1 MLRCRELLPAPRF
14 GMTVMWREL
23 FGFVGAAV
31 AVINGVLALAVAL
44 LPVRR
49 SVLKLRLGVAA
60 AVLGV
65 VVFGGMLVA
74 RYAMHVQQERQ
85 LSDRRDARD
94 KLEGFIADG
103 RALLAQISDPE
114 KPLPNRDADEWAQRT
129 EIFLRE
135 RLGELA
141 VMRFRKDVSELYGE
155 SGVPAARLP
164 YWRAVRNRL
173 VNLETMTAELPAP
186 LRPSPT
192 VTPKL

>member
-1 MLRCRELLPAPRF
+1 
-14 GMTVMWREL
+14 MWREL
-23 FGFVGAAV
+23 FGFIGAAI

-65 VVFGGMLVA
+65 TALGATLVA
-74 RYAMHVQQERQ
+74 RYTIHVQQERQ

-103 RALLAQISDPE
+103 RALLAQIRDPQ
-114 KPLPNRDADEWAQRT
+114 KPLPNRDADEWALRT
-129 EIFLRE
+129 ETFLRE

-141 VMRFRKDVSELYGE
+141 VVRFRKDVSELYGE
-155 SGVPAARLP
+155 FGVPAVRLA

-173 VNLETMTAELPAP
+173 VNLEMITAELPAP

-192 VTPKL
+192 ATPKL

>member
-1 MLRCRELLPAPRF
+1 
-14 GMTVMWREL
+14 MWREL

-31 AVINGVLALAVAL
+31 AVINGVLALAIAL

-65 VVFGGMLVA
+65 AALGAMLAA
-74 RYAMHVQQERQ
+74 RYTVHVQQERQ
-85 LSDRRDARD
+85 LSDRRDARE
-94 KLEGFIADG
+94 KLEGFITDG
-103 RALLAQISDPE
+103 RDLLVQIRDPQ

-141 VMRFRKDVSELYGE
+141 VVRFRKDVSDLYGDA
-155 SGVPAARLP
+155 GVPAARLA

-173 VNLETMTAELPAP
+173 VNLETLTAELPAP
-186 LRPSPT
+186 LRLSPT
-192 VTPKL
+192 TTPKL

>member
-1 MLRCRELLPAPRF
+1 VSFARPALW
-14 GMTVMWREL
+14 TVVMWREL
-23 FGFVGAAV
+23 LGFVGAAV
-31 AVINGVLALAVAL
+31 AVINGVLAMAIAL

-65 VVFGGMLVA
+65 AVLGGMLAA
-74 RYAMHVQQERQ
+74 RYAFYVQQERQ

-94 KLEGFIADG
+94 KLEALIADG
-103 RALLAQISDPE
+103 RALLVQIRDPQ

-141 VMRFRKDVSELYGE
+141 VARFRKDISDLYGE
-155 SGVPAARLP
+155 AGVPAARLA

-173 VNLETMTAELPAP
+173 VNLETITAELPAP
-186 LRPSPT
+186 LRLSPT
-192 VTPKL
+192 TTPKL

>member
-1 MLRCRELLPAPRF
+1 MLRCCERLPAPRF
-14 GMTVMWREL
+14 GTVVMWREL

-60 AVLGV
+60 AVLGMV
-65 VVFGGMLVA
+65 AFGGVLVA
-74 RYAMHVQQERQ
+74 RYMVHVQQERQ
-85 LSDRRDARD
+85 LSDRRDARE
-94 KLEGFIADG
+94 KLEGFIVDG
-103 RALLAQISDPE
+103 RALLVQIRDPQ

-129 EIFLRE
+129 EVFLRE

-141 VMRFRKDVSELYGE
+141 VARFRRDVSELYGE
-155 SGVPAARLP
+155 SGVPAARLA

-173 VNLETMTAELPAP
+173 VNLETITAELPAP

-192 VTPKL
+192 ATPKL

>member
-1 MLRCRELLPAPRF
+1 MLRCRKLLPARRF
-14 GMTVMWREL
+14 GTVVMWREL

-44 LPVRR
+44 LPARR
-49 SVLKLRLGVAA
+49 SVLKLRLGVVA

-65 VVFGGMLVA
+65 VTLGGVLVA
-74 RYAMHVQQERQ
+74 RYAGHVQQERQ
-85 LSDRRDARD
+85 LSDRRDTRE
-94 KLEGFIADG
+94 KLESFIADG
-103 RALLAQISDPE
+103 RTLLEQIRDPQ

-129 EIFLRE
+129 EIFLRD
-135 RLGELA
+135 RLGEVA
-141 VMRFRKDVSELYGE
+141 VARFRKDISDLYGE

-173 VNLETMTAELPAP
+173 VNLETMTAAMPAP

>member
-1 MLRCRELLPAPRF
+1 MLRCRELFPAPRF
-14 GMTVMWREL
+14 GPVVMWREL

-31 AVINGVLALAVAL
+31 AVINGLLAMAVAM

-65 VVFGGMLVA
+65 LALGGMLAA
-74 RYAMHVQQERQ
+74 RYAIHVQQERQ
-85 LSDRRDARD
+85 LADRRDARE
-94 KLEGFIADG
+94 KLEAFVADG
-103 RALLAQISDPE
+103 RALLVQIRDPQ
-114 KPLPNRDADEWAQRT
+114 KPLPNREADEWAQRA

-141 VMRFRKDVSELYGE
+141 VVRFRKDISDLYGE

-173 VNLETMTAELPAP
+173 VNLETITAELPAP
-186 LRPSPT
+186 LRLNPMA
-192 VTPKL
+192 TPKL